1 MLLRV
6 LEISKVF
13 VCILKCMYIMLCSII
28 SVRQQPN
35 VALYVIRAN
44 KDILYCIVLMYPTV
58 IGLRAAV
65 GGSVAKSD
73 WPGALGP
80 AESGSAL

>member
-1 MLLRV
+1 MLVRV

-13 VCILKCMYIMLCSII
+13 VCILICMYIMLCSII

-44 KDILYCIVLMYPTV
+44 KDVLYCIVYIATSLSRYL
-58 IGLRAAV
+58 I
-65 GGSVAKSD
+65 
-73 WPGALGP
+73 
-80 AESGSAL
+80 

>member
-1 MLLRV
+1 MVPPLTRRKTGYLCRFIIIQIYVDLLLFRYHDMLLRV

-35 VALYVIRAN
+35 VALYIC
-44 KDILYCIVLMYPTV
+44 YT
-58 IGLRAAV
+58 G
-65 GGSVAKSD
+65 
-73 WPGALGP
+73 
-80 AESGSAL
+80 

>member
-6 LEISKVF
+6 LEITKVF
-13 VCILKCMYIMLCSII
+13 VCILICMYIMLCSII

-44 KDILYCIVLMYPTV
+44 KDILYCIVLHNVPIHVTHKGKVARLNYYME
-58 IGLRAAV
+58 
-65 GGSVAKSD
+65 SVR
-73 WPGALGP
+73 GH
-80 AESGSAL
+80 

>member
-44 KDILYCIVLMYPTV
+44 KDILYCIVLYCINM
-58 IGLRAAV
+58 AV
-65 GGSVAKSD
+65 YVS
-73 WPGALGP
+73 
-80 AESGSAL
+80 

>member
-13 VCILKCMYIMLCSII
+13 VCILICMYIMLCSII

-44 KDILYCIVLMYPTV
+44 KDILYCIVLYCLP
-58 IGLRAAV
+58 
-65 GGSVAKSD
+65 GSLSRRVSGHTEY
-73 WPGALGP
+73 PGA
-80 AESGSAL
+80 AC

>member
-13 VCILKCMYIMLCSII
+13 VCILICMYIMLCSII

-44 KDILYCIVLMYPTV
+44 KDILYCIVLYPFFLLAGKLV
-58 IGLRAAV
+58 LCFNLR
-65 GGSVAKSD
+65 
-73 WPGALGP
+73 
-80 AESGSAL
+80 

>member
-1 MLLRV
+1 MLEIRLSRV

-13 VCILKCMYIMLCSII
+13 VCILICMYIMLCSII

-44 KDILYCIVLMYPTV
+44 KDVLYCIVLYHNT
-58 IGLRAAV
+58 
-65 GGSVAKSD
+65 SVAD
-73 WPGALGP
+73 PGCGWLDDK
-80 AESGSAL
+80 

>member
-13 VCILKCMYIMLCSII
+13 VCILICMYLCSTI
-28 SVRQQPN
+28 SVRQKPN

-44 KDILYCIVLMYPTV
+44 KDILYCIVL
-58 IGLRAAV
+58 IHISKKSQ
-65 GGSVAKSD
+65 GG
-73 WPGALGP
+73 
-80 AESGSAL
+80 E